1 MGSCD
6 QVSLPSKAM
15 ESFKVSVCMCLLVGL
30 SQSAPQ
36 NTNEVVRTVTTQ
48 LQPLISDAV
57 ARALAGLNTVS
68 ASSSRFGASS
78 SGIGS
83 SSSFGASSG
92 AAVARGSGLSEEEE
106 LEYNRKLSE
115 NAAYEYGYK
124 VANDESQTYMAH
136 EETRDG
142 ANVQGKYNYVDSTG
156 ALVTV
161 TYQAGPEGYT
171 ETRDVQEGAV
181 EMRNI
186 PGPWTGPLAGVD
198 NVGVTSVKT
207 TPPRLL
213 LQLLQQDQLLTS
225 LPSSDSSL
233 TNFSPRSAPLFRPP
247 SPAPTLLADKF
258 RECLFP
264 PVALQLLSSLETT
277 LSGSKLLNSTLNTRP
292 LMTEQQPNKI

>member
-1 MGSCD
+1 MGSCY

-15 ESFKVSVCMCLLVGL
+15 ESFKVSVCMFLLVGL
-30 SQSAPQ
+30 AQSAPQ
-36 NTNEVVRTVTTQ
+36 NTSEVVRTVTTQ

-78 SGIGS
+78 
-83 SSSFGASSG
+83 
-92 AAVARGSGLSEEEE
+92 SGLSEEEE

-161 TYQAGPEGYT
+161 
-171 ETRDVQEGAV
+171 
-181 EMRNI
+181 
-186 PGPWTGPLAGVD
+186 
-198 NVGVTSVKT
+198 
-207 TPPRLL
+207 
-213 LQLLQQDQLLTS
+213 
-225 LPSSDSSL
+225 
-233 TNFSPRSAPLFRPP
+233 
-247 SPAPTLLADKF
+247 
-258 RECLFP
+258 
-264 PVALQLLSSLETT
+264 
-277 LSGSKLLNSTLNTRP
+277 
-292 LMTEQQPNKI
+292 

>member
-30 SQSAPQ
+30 AQSAPQ

-57 ARALAGLNTVS
+57 ARALASLNTVTTV
-68 ASSSRFGASS
+68 SSSN
-78 SGIGS
+78 SGFGS
-83 SSSFGASSG
+83 SSSLGASSG
-92 AAVARGSGLSEEEE
+92 AAVARGSGLTEQEE
-106 LEYNRKLSE
+106 LEYNRKLSA

-124 VANDESQTYMAH
+124 VADEEAQTYMAH

-161 TYQAGPEGYT
+161 TYQADENGYT

-181 EMRNI
+181 VMRNI

-198 NVGVTSVKT
+198 NVAT
-207 TPPRLL
+207 TAAKAAPAPRPAPRPVAPAAPAVDQSALIRL
-213 LQLLQQDQLLTS
+213 ILQQLQ
-225 LPSSDSSL
+225 PQISSAVQTAVSSSR
-233 TNFSPRSAPLFRPP
+233 TVSAPV
-247 SPAPTLLADKF
+247 SQ
-258 RECLFP
+258 
-264 PVALQLLSSLETT
+264 VAVA
-277 LSGSKLLNSTLNTRP
+277 SGPEFFAGDNSVRIQTPEFNI
-292 LMTEQQPNKI
+292 EY

>member
-30 SQSAPQ
+30 AQSAPQ

-68 ASSSRFGASS
+68 ASSSRFG
-78 SGIGS
+78 S

-92 AAVARGSGLSEEEE
+92 AAAARGSGLTEEEE
-106 LEYNRKLSE
+106 LEYNRKLSA

-161 TYQAGPEGYT
+161 TYQAGPDGYT

-198 NVGVTSVKT
+198 NTGVTSVKT
-207 TPPRLL
+207 TTT
-213 LQLLQQDQLLTS
+213 QVT
-225 LPSSDSSL
+225 
-233 TNFSPRSAPLFRPP
+233 A
-247 SPAPTLLADKF
+247 
-258 RECLFP
+258 
-264 PVALQLLSSLETT
+264 PVAPARPAVDQSALIRLILNQLQPQISSAVQTAISSSNT
-277 LSGSKLLNSTLNTRP
+277 ASRQVQRVAVPTSGSATALFAGDNSVRIQTPEFNI
-292 LMTEQQPNKI
+292 EY

>member
-30 SQSAPQ
+30 AQSAPQ

-78 SGIGS
+78 SGFGS

-92 AAVARGSGLSEEEE
+92 AAVARGSGLSAEEE

-198 NVGVTSVKT
+198 NTGVTSVKT
-207 TPPRLL
+207 TTT
-213 LQLLQQDQLLTS
+213 QVT
-225 LPSSDSSL
+225 
-233 TNFSPRSAPLFRPP
+233 A
-247 SPAPTLLADKF
+247 
-258 RECLFP
+258 
-264 PVALQLLSSLETT
+264 PVAPARPAVDQSALIRLILNQLQPQISSAVQTAISSSNT
-277 LSGSKLLNSTLNTRP
+277 VQARQVRRVAVPTSGSATALFAGDNSVRVQTPEFNI
-292 LMTEQQPNKI
+292 EY

>member
-30 SQSAPQ
+30 AQSAPQ

-68 ASSSRFGASS
+68 ASSSRFG
-78 SGIGS
+78 S

-92 AAVARGSGLSEEEE
+92 AAVARGSGLTEEEE
-106 LEYNRKLSE
+106 LEYNRKLSA

-198 NVGVTSVKT
+198 NTGVTSVKT
-207 TPPRLL
+207 TTT
-213 LQLLQQDQLLTS
+213 QVT
-225 LPSSDSSL
+225 
-233 TNFSPRSAPLFRPP
+233 A
-247 SPAPTLLADKF
+247 
-258 RECLFP
+258 
-264 PVALQLLSSLETT
+264 PVAPARPAVDQSALIRLILNQLQPQHCPVQTSPEGGCPHQWLRYCSLCWRQ
-277 LSGSKLLNSTLNTRP
+277 LC
-292 LMTEQQPNKI
+292 Q

>member
-30 SQSAPQ
+30 AQSAPQ

-68 ASSSRFGASS
+68 ASSSRFG
-78 SGIGS
+78 S

-92 AAVARGSGLSEEEE
+92 AAVARGSGLTEEEE
-106 LEYNRKLSE
+106 LEYNRKLSA

-186 PGPWTGPLAGVD
+186 PGPWTGPLAGVY

-207 TPPRLL
+207 TTT
-213 LQLLQQDQLLTS
+213 QV
-225 LPSSDSSL
+225 
-233 TNFSPRSAPLFRPP
+233 A
-247 SPAPTLLADKF
+247 A
-258 RECLFP
+258 
-264 PVALQLLSSLETT
+264 PVAPARPAVDQSALIRLILNQLQPQISSAVQTAISSSNT
-277 LSGSKLLNSTLNTRP
+277 VQSRQVQRVAVPTSGSATALFAGDNSVRIS
-292 LMTEQQPNKI
+292 LM

>member
-30 SQSAPQ
+30 AQSAPQ

-68 ASSSRFGASS
+68 ASSSRFG
-78 SGIGS
+78 S

-106 LEYNRKLSE
+106 LEYNRKLSA

-161 TYQAGPEGYT
+161 TYQAGPDGYT

-198 NVGVTSVKT
+198 NTGVTSVKT
-207 TPPRLL
+207 TST
-213 LQLLQQDQLLTS
+213 QVT
-225 LPSSDSSL
+225 
-233 TNFSPRSAPLFRPP
+233 A
-247 SPAPTLLADKF
+247 
-258 RECLFP
+258 
-264 PVALQLLSSLETT
+264 PVAPARPAVDQSALIRLILNQLQPQISSAVQTRQVQRVAVPT
-277 LSGSKLLNSTLNTRP
+277 SGSATALFAGDNSVRIQT
-292 LMTEQQPNKI
+292 

>member
-30 SQSAPQ
+30 AQSAPQ

-68 ASSSRFGASS
+68 ASSSRFGSSS
-78 SGIGS
+78 SGFGS
-83 SSSFGASSG
+83 SSSFGPPPPG
-92 AAVARGSGLSEEEE
+92 AAVARGSGLTEEEE
-106 LEYNRKLSE
+106 LEYNRKLSA

-161 TYQAGPEGYT
+161 TYQAGPDGYT

-186 PGPWTGPLAGVD
+186 PD
-198 NVGVTSVKT
+198 CH
-207 TPPRLL
+207 
-213 LQLLQQDQLLTS
+213 LQLQQCPVQTS
-225 LPSSDSSL
+225 PESGCPHQWLCHCSL
-233 TNFSPRSAPLFRPP
+233 
-247 SPAPTLLADKF
+247 
-258 RECLFP
+258 C
-264 PVALQLLSSLETT
+264 
-277 LSGSKLLNSTLNTRP
+277 
-292 LMTEQQPNKI
+292 

>member
-30 SQSAPQ
+30 AQSAPQ

-57 ARALAGLNTVS
+57 ARALASLNTVTTV
-68 ASSSRFGASS
+68 SSSN
-78 SGIGS
+78 SGFGS

-92 AAVARGSGLSEEEE
+92 AAVARGSGLTEQEE
-106 LEYNRKLSE
+106 LEYNRKLSA

-124 VANDESQTYMAH
+124 VADEEAQTYMAH

-161 TYQAGPEGYT
+161 TYQADENGYT

-181 EMRNI
+181 QMRNI

-198 NVGVTSVKT
+198 NVAT
-207 TPPRLL
+207 TAAKAAPAPRPAPRPVAPAAPAVDQSALIRL
-213 LQLLQQDQLLTS
+213 ILQQLQ
-225 LPSSDSSL
+225 PQISSAVQTAVSSSR
-233 TNFSPRSAPLFRPP
+233 TVSAPV
-247 SPAPTLLADKF
+247 SQ
-258 RECLFP
+258 
-264 PVALQLLSSLETT
+264 VAVA
-277 LSGSKLLNSTLNTRP
+277 SGPEFFAGDNSVRIQTPEFNI
-292 LMTEQQPNKI
+292 EY

>member
-15 ESFKVSVCMCLLVGL
+15 ESFKVSVCMFLLVGL
-30 SQSAPQ
+30 AQSAPQ

-78 SGIGS
+78 SGFGS

-142 ANVQGKYNYVDSTG
+142 ANVQGKYNYV
-156 ALVTV
+156 
-161 TYQAGPEGYT
+161 
-171 ETRDVQEGAV
+171 

-198 NVGVTSVKT
+198 NTGVTSVKT
-207 TPPRLL
+207 TTT
-213 LQLLQQDQLLTS
+213 QVT
-225 LPSSDSSL
+225 
-233 TNFSPRSAPLFRPP
+233 A
-247 SPAPTLLADKF
+247 
-258 RECLFP
+258 
-264 PVALQLLSSLETT
+264 PVAPARPAVDQSALIRLILNQLQPQISSAVQTAISSSNT
-277 LSGSKLLNSTLNTRP
+277 VQSRQVQRVAVPTSGSATALFAGDNSVRIQTPEFNI
-292 LMTEQQPNKI
+292 EY

>member
-30 SQSAPQ
+30 AQSAPQ

-68 ASSSRFGASS
+68 ASSSRFG
-78 SGIGS
+78 S

-92 AAVARGSGLSEEEE
+92 AAVARSSGLTEEEE
-106 LEYNRKLSE
+106 LEYNRKLSA

-207 TPPRLL
+207 TTT
-213 LQLLQQDQLLTS
+213 QV
-225 LPSSDSSL
+225 
-233 TNFSPRSAPLFRPP
+233 A
-247 SPAPTLLADKF
+247 A
-258 RECLFP
+258 
-264 PVALQLLSSLETT
+264 PVAPARPAVDQSALIRLILNRLQPQISSAVQTAISSSNT
-277 LSGSKLLNSTLNTRP
+277 ASRQVQRVSVPTSGSATALFAGDNSVRIQTPEFNI
-292 LMTEQQPNKI
+292 EY

>member
-30 SQSAPQ
+30 AQSAPQ

-57 ARALAGLNTVS
+57 ARALASLNTVTTV
-68 ASSSRFGASS
+68 SSSN
-78 SGIGS
+78 SGFGS

-92 AAVARGSGLSEEEE
+92 AAVARGSGLTEQEE
-106 LEYNRKLSE
+106 LEYNRKLSA

-124 VANDESQTYMAH
+124 VADEEAQTYMAH

-161 TYQAGPEGYT
+161 TYQADENGYT

-181 EMRNI
+181 VMRNI

-198 NVGVTSVKT
+198 NVAT
-207 TPPRLL
+207 TAAKAAPAPRPAPRPVAPAAPAVDQSALIRL
-213 LQLLQQDQLLTS
+213 ILQQLQ
-225 LPSSDSSL
+225 PQISSAVQTAVSSSR
-233 TNFSPRSAPLFRPP
+233 TVSAPV
-247 SPAPTLLADKF
+247 SQ
-258 RECLFP
+258 
-264 PVALQLLSSLETT
+264 VAVD
-277 LSGSKLLNSTLNTRP
+277 SGPEFFAGDNSVRIQTPEFNI
-292 LMTEQQPNKI
+292 EY

>member
-1 MGSCD
+1 MGQLFFVRS
-6 QVSLPSKAM
+6 AM

-68 ASSSRFGASS
+68 ASSSRFG
-78 SGIGS
+78 S

-92 AAVARGSGLSEEEE
+92 AAVARGSGLTEEEE
-106 LEYNRKLSE
+106 LEYNRKLSA

-207 TPPRLL
+207 TTT
-213 LQLLQQDQLLTS
+213 QV
-225 LPSSDSSL
+225 
-233 TNFSPRSAPLFRPP
+233 A
-247 SPAPTLLADKF
+247 A
-258 RECLFP
+258 
-264 PVALQLLSSLETT
+264 PVAPARPAVDQSALIRLILNQLQPQISSAVQTAISSSNTASRQVQRVAVPTSSSATALFA
-277 LSGSKLLNSTLNTRP
+277 GDNSVRIQTPEFNI
-292 LMTEQQPNKI
+292 EY

>member
-1 MGSCD
+1 MGQLFFVRS
-6 QVSLPSKAM
+6 AM

-68 ASSSRFGASS
+68 ASSSRFG
-78 SGIGS
+78 S

-92 AAVARGSGLSEEEE
+92 AAVARGSGLTEEEE
-106 LEYNRKLSE
+106 LEYNRKLSA

-207 TPPRLL
+207 TTT
-213 LQLLQQDQLLTS
+213 QV
-225 LPSSDSSL
+225 
-233 TNFSPRSAPLFRPP
+233 A
-247 SPAPTLLADKF
+247 A
-258 RECLFP
+258 
-264 PVALQLLSSLETT
+264 PVAPARPAVDQSALIRLILNQLQPQISSAVQTAISSSNT
-277 LSGSKLLNSTLNTRP
+277 ASRQVQRVSVPTSGSATALFAGDNSVRIQTPEFNI
-292 LMTEQQPNKI
+292 EY

>member
-30 SQSAPQ
+30 AQSAPQ

-78 SGIGS
+78 LGFGS

-124 VANDESQTYMAH
+124 VADDEAQTYMAH

-161 TYQAGPEGYT
+161 TYQADENGYT

-181 EMRNI
+181 QMRNI

-198 NVGVTSVKT
+198 NVATTAAKT
-207 TPPRLL
+207 VPAPRPAAPAVDQSALIRL
-213 LQLLQQDQLLTS
+213 ILQQLQ
-225 LPSSDSSL
+225 PQISSAVQTAVSSSR
-233 TNFSPRSAPLFRPP
+233 TVSAP
-247 SPAPTLLADKF
+247 
-258 RECLFP
+258 
-264 PVALQLLSSLETT
+264 VAQVAVA
-277 LSGSKLLNSTLNTRP
+277 SGPEFFAGDNSVRIQTPEFNI
-292 LMTEQQPNKI
+292 EY